1 MHCAVQCNKYSKTLK
16 QFIILDWIKLLWNRL
31 SLWAGLCKCSW
42 NKIIVIQWRQLAN
55 MSDLTVLSACWV
67 PISKA
72 AHKYVRPHSVINLL
86 RPDIEDSSQI
96 CQTSQCYQPV
106 EFRYRRQLTNM
117 SDLTVLSA
125 CWDPISKTAH
135 KYVRPHSVISLL
147 RTDIEGSSQICQTAQ
162 CYQSVETRYRRQL
175 TNMSDLTML
184 SACWD
189 PISKTAHKYVRPHSV
204 ISLLRPDIEGSS
216 QICQISQCYQ
226 PVETRYRRQLKDMSD
241 LSQCYQPVETRY
253 RRQLTNMSNLSQCY
267 QPVPD
272 IEGSSQICHTS
283 QCYQPVETRYRRQL
297 TNMSDLTM
305 LSACWDPISKATH
318 RYVIP
323 HSVIN
328 LLRPDIEGSSQICQ
342 ISQCYQ
348 PVETRYRRQ
357 LTDMSYL
364 TVLSSFWDPI
374 SKAAHKYV
382 WLHSVICLLRH
393 DIPLVSVYLTL
404 ISDLLATI
412 NSPYYTCHSRH
423 SRTVISYQLA
433 WCT

>member
-117 SDLTVLSA
+117 SDLTVL
-125 CWDPISKTAH
+125 
-135 KYVRPHSVISLL
+135 
-147 RTDIEGSSQICQTAQ
+147 
-162 CYQSVETRYRRQL
+162 
-175 TNMSDLTML
+175 
-184 SACWD
+184 
-189 PISKTAHKYVRPHSV
+189 
-204 ISLLRPDIEGSS
+204 LRPDIEDTS
-216 QICQISQCYQ
+216 QICQ
-226 PVETRYRRQLKDMSD
+226 
-241 LSQCYQPVETRY
+241 
-253 RRQLTNMSNLSQCY
+253 
-267 QPVPD
+267 
-272 IEGSSQICHTS
+272 TS

-297 TNMSDLTM
+297 TNMSDLTV
-305 LSACWDPISKATH
+305 LSACWDPILKAAQRYVRSHSVISLLRPDIEDSSQICQTSHNVISLYPISKAAH
-318 RYVIP
+318 KYVKP

-364 TVLSSFWDPI
+364 TVLSACWDPI

-382 WLHSVICLLRH
+382 RLHSGICLLRH

-423 SRTVISYQLA
+423 NRTVISYQLA